1 MRVGKLL
8 KLIFSYFTNLSL
20 TEPIIKYSAK
30 NTRREK
36 QKRIGRFRFI
46 FCFYLWEGW
55 WRNYFPDR
63 PEILP
68 ILFRYLR
75 DQRDF
80 KAKREKWTGYWK
92 SHSNVRTG
100 CSASRDVWHLRPSCA
115 EPRLRIR
122 HNSRFNFQVTG
133 IEKAL
138 WLHILQCDQPF
149 PATWPVFGIWIVS
162 SWVRKL
168 SLIINT
174 KTPTAC
180 FFYGLPE
187 QSLGDFKLSNSS
199 LLFQSLHCKFQPA
212 ASASSS
218 IC

>member
-36 QKRIGRFRFI
+36 QKRIVHFRFI

-63 PEILP
+63 PESFP

-80 KAKREKWTGYWK
+80 KAKREK
-92 SHSNVRTG
+92 
-100 CSASRDVWHLRPSCA
+100 
-115 EPRLRIR
+115 
-122 HNSRFNFQVTG
+122 
-133 IEKAL
+133 
-138 WLHILQCDQPF
+138 
-149 PATWPVFGIWIVS
+149 
-162 SWVRKL
+162 
-168 SLIINT
+168 
-174 KTPTAC
+174 
-180 FFYGLPE
+180 
-187 QSLGDFKLSNSS
+187 
-199 LLFQSLHCKFQPA
+199 
-212 ASASSS
+212 
-218 IC
+218 